1 MTKFLK
7 DLIPFDERRTRFI
20 LYCDMQGI
28 SLNKKINNSNKRLM
42 YVLDLET
49 FNKVKESYKNYKKRG
64 CYTKQGNVLELALKE
79 IEIKFNE
86 KELLCGN

>member
-1 MTKFLK
+1 MIKFLK
-7 DLIPFDERRTRFI
+7 DLIPYDERRTRFI

-28 SLNKKINNSNKRLM
+28 YLNKKMNNSNKRLM

-64 CYTKQGNVLELALKE
+64 CYVKGGSLMNLALKD
-79 IEIKFNE
+79 IENNLK
-86 KELLCGN
+86 

>member
-64 CYTKQGNVLELALKE
+64 CYVKSGRLMDLALKD
-79 IEIKFNE
+79 IENNLKE
-86 KELLCGN
+86 KDKKCLN

>member
-1 MTKFLK
+1 MSEFLK
-7 DLIPFDERRTRFI
+7 DLLPFDDRRTRFI
-20 LYCDMQGI
+20 SYCQ
-28 SLNKKINNSNKRLM
+28 LQCINLEKEFNHKNNRFM

-49 FNKVKESYKNYKKRG
+49 FKKIKESYKNYKKRG